1 MFTKTTTN
9 KTVKTKKPIDSTKV
23 EIIEWEDA
31 QAEAGWYGDDIQPE
45 LAKVTT
51 VGFVIAENKK
61 AVCIASTISL
71 PDSNAHLHIPKAW
84 IKKRRKM
91 SIADPKK
98 TSPTTGIYNTG
109 DGVL

>member
-31 QAEAGWYGDDIQPE
+31 QAEAGWYGDDLQPE

-51 VGFVIAENKK
+51 VGF
-61 AVCIASTISL
+61 
-71 PDSNAHLHIPKAW
+71 
-84 IKKRRKM
+84 
-91 SIADPKK
+91 
-98 TSPTTGIYNTG
+98 
-109 DGVL
+109 